1 MRLISA
7 CSMVAACALIGCG
20 SSTDVTEGTDAAAEA
35 EAFFCDSPSPVV
47 THRGITSLSA
57 PPPGA
62 TPDDNLLVLDSGE
75 IEAAG
80 GSEGPEPPPPGS
92 LPRPAPTPVTRDN
105 PGASG
110 FNGLTHRDQLL
121 AGTGEYAGTQPSLEP
136 PDVPLC
142 AGNGF
147 ILQAVNLAITAY
159 DTRGDQLVA
168 PTPLNQF
175 FRLRPVLD
183 PETGTV
189 NEFTSDPKCYFDP
202 EVRRWFLTIFQVD
215 PLPVDPA
222 ESMRAHV
229 ELAVSKTDD
238 PTGDWNLYEVD
249 TTSDGEDGTPEVGEC
264 PCLGDQPLIG
274 TDRFGFYFSVNLFSL
289 ETSTFQGAQVY
300 ALQKSALLR
309 GALPKV
315 DVLGVPALEGAG
327 ASLQP
332 ALIPPRGRFERR
344 NGGTQY
350 FLSSINSGR
359 PEERIAVW
367 AATNTRSLDRCAPD
381 IALDQVFV
389 TSQAYAPP
397 PPALQQPGPTP
408 LRRLLQDMGFDEPLE
423 RLDTGDVRMQQVYF
437 ADGKL
442 WSGLGTAV
450 ADPER
455 AGIAWFIVEPDVRH
469 GLAARM
475 VNQGYIALDDTS
487 SAMFPAVAVNARGEG
502 AIVYSLSGPD
512 LFPSV
517 GYSLL
522 DERGAGL
529 VHLVADGARPEDGL
543 SGYTAFGGDGV
554 SRWGD
559 YSGAAV
565 DDDGSFWL
573 AAEYIPD
580 LPRSTLANWGTFIA
594 HVRRDATDPEPPRP

>member
-1 MRLISA
+1 M
-7 CSMVAACALIGCG
+7 
-20 SSTDVTEGTDAAAEA
+20 TEGTDAAAEA
-35 EAFFCDSPSPVV
+35 FGCDSPLPLV
-47 THRGITSLSA
+47 THRGVTSLSA
-57 PPPGA
+57 PLPGA
-62 TPDDNLLVLDSGE
+62 TPDDNLLVLDSDE

-80 GSEGPEPPPPGS
+80 ESEGPEPPPPES
-92 LPRPAPTPVTRDN
+92 IPRATPTPVTRDN

-121 AGTGEYAGTQPSLEP
+121 AGTGEYAGTQASVEP

-147 ILQAVNLAITAY
+147 ILQAVDLAITAY
-159 DTRGDQLVA
+159 DRRGGRLVA
-168 PTPLNQF
+168 PMPLNQF
-175 FRLRPVLD
+175 FRLRPLVD
-183 PETGTV
+183 PETETT
-189 NEFTSDPKCYFDP
+189 NELTSDPKCYFDP
-202 EVRRWFLTIFQVD
+202 KVRRWFLTILQVD
-215 PLPVDPA
+215 PLPADPA

-229 ELAVSKTDD
+229 ELAVSQTDD
-238 PTGDWNLYEVD
+238 PTGGWNLYEID
-249 TTSDGEDGTPEVGEC
+249 TTSDGENGTPEVGAC

-274 TDRFGFYFSVNLFSL
+274 TDAFGFYFSVNLFSF
-289 ETSTFQGAQVY
+289 ETSELQGAQVY

-315 DVLGVPALEGAG
+315 DVLAAPLLEGAG

-332 ALIPPRGRFERR
+332 ALVPPRGRFERR

-350 FLSSINSGR
+350 FLSSINSGL
-359 PEERIAVW
+359 PEEQIAVW
-367 AATNTRSLDRCAPD
+367 AATKTSSLERCAPN
-381 IALDQVFV
+381 IALDQVLV
-389 TSQAYAPP
+389 PSQGYAPP
-397 PPALQQPGPTP
+397 PAALQKPGPTP
-408 LRRLLQDMGFDEPLE
+408 LRRLLQDLGFDEPLE
-423 RLDTGDVRMQQVYF
+423 RLDAGDVRMQQVYF

-442 WSGLGTAV
+442 WSGLGTAI

-455 AGIAWFIVEPDVRH
+455 AGIAWFIVAPDVRH
-469 GLAARM
+469 GLTARM

-502 AIVYSLSGPD
+502 AIVYSLSGPG

-543 SGYTAFGGDGV
+543 TGYTAFGGEGV
-554 SRWGD
+554 ARWGET
-559 YSGAAV
+559 SGAAV

-594 HVRRDATDPEPPRP
+594 HVRRDAADAEPPRP